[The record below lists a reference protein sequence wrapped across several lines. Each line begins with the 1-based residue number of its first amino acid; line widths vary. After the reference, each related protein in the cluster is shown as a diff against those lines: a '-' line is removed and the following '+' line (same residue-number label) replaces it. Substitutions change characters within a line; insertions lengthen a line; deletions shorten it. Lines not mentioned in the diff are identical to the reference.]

1 MTHRL
6 DERATPPHQALHWPQ
21 PVALAPDD
29 SPSAPARDRI
39 SFEREP
45 LRAAEPTSSARG
57 SVLGLLAA
65 TTFAALVMMAL
76 TLAVLY
82 RGGVFAPGVP

>member
-1 MTHRL
+1 MNERL
-6 DERATPPHQALHWPQ
+6 DQGSAPLPRLHWPQ

-29 SPSAPARDRI
+29 SPTTPARDRI
-39 SFEREP
+39 SFERES
-45 LRAAEPTSSARG
+45 LHSAEPTSSARG

-76 TLAVLY
+76 TLAVLH